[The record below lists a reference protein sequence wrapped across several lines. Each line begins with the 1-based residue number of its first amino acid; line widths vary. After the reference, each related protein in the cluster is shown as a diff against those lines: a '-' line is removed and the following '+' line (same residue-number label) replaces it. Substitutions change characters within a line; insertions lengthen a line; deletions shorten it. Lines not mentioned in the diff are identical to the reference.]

1 MTPIR
6 LVFYV
11 VDPFADARHVIAALI
26 ASDTGV
32 TVVRAPILDL
42 PVAARANVE
51 RVLRELDAATTLD
64 PLPFEAGAQVVGGT
78 VLSAPVSPA
87 EAPEWVR
94 LSLLPR
100 AA

>member
-11 VDPFADARHVIAALI
+11 VDPFADVRHVIAALI

-32 TVVRAPILDL
+32 MVVRAPIPDL
-42 PVAARANVE
+42 PAAARANVE

-64 PLPFEAGAQVVGGT
+64 PLPYEAGAQVVGGA
-78 VLSAPVSPA
+78 VLSAPVPPG